1 MSSVFDAIYSAWNQ
15 VFYALA
21 NIRFF
26 DILDIAILAIII
38 YKAIIFLRENRAGQ
52 LFKGIFILLVAY
64 FVAGWWNLPT
74 INLLLSQIV
83 DSAIIAV
90 AVIFQPE
97 LRRILERIGR
107 TNFAAN
113 QFGPNSETDHVAD
126 CIDIVSHACV
136 NLQESK
142 TGALIVFEGK
152 TQLGDI
158 INTGTIIDAAPST
171 SIINNI
177 FYPKSPLHDGAMIVR
192 DGRIY
197 AAACIL
203 PLTQREDLSS
213 LLGTRHRAAIGMT
226 ENSDAVVL
234 IVSEETGI
242 ISLARNGN
250 ITRNYTAAS
259 AGDELKKLLIEVK
272 PEEKSNFFTNILQ
285 KVKKSEKALPE
296 ETDSKAEE
304 SQNEEKE
311 VNEK

>member
-1 MSSVFDAIYSAWNQ
+1 MSNILNAIYSGWNQ
-15 VFYALA
+15 IFYALA

-26 DILDIAILAIII
+26 DILDIAILALII
-38 YKAIIFLRENRAGQ
+38 YKSIIFLRENRAGQ
-52 LFKGIFILLVAY
+52 LFKGIFILFVAY

-74 INLLLSQIV
+74 INLLLSHIV

-107 TNFAAN
+107 TNFSAN
-113 QFGPNSETDHVAD
+113 QFNPLNESNHIAD
-126 CIDIVSHACV
+126 CIDIISRACV
-136 NLQESK
+136 SLQESK

-158 INTGTIIDAAPST
+158 IKTGTVINAEPST
-171 SIINNI
+171 SLINNI

-226 ENSDAVVL
+226 ENSDATVL
-234 IVSEETGI
+234 VVSEETGI

-250 ITRNYTAAS
+250 ITRNFTAAS
-259 AGDELKKLLIEVK
+259 AGDELKKLLIGAK
-272 PEEKSNFFTNILQ
+272 PEEKSNFFKNFLQ
-285 KVKKSEKALPE
+285 KAKKLAKATPE
-296 ETDSKAEE
+296 ENTAQEAIETD
-304 SQNEEKE
+304 EKE